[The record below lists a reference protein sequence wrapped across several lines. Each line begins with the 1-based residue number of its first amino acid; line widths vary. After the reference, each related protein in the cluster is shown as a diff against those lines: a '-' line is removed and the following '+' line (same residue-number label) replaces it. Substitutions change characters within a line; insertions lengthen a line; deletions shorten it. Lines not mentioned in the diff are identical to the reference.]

1 MKVKL
6 IPASKN
12 LLEPKNIVGELY
24 AKAFMTDK
32 GLVRLSIVLEK
43 DKKDCLYF
51 RIFSIVKLF
60 SIVVPMIRSEE
71 IYDLKCKETKVFLV
85 MAEDK
90 GKPFMIP
97 TSEKLETLR
106 TDKKVDKIIEAVINY

>member
-24 AKAFMTDK
+24 AEAFMTDK